1 MGLDFIDLCQ
11 RDKWMKI
18 CLKSI
23 KKIIEEEE
31 NKSSDKNAKSSF
43 LLDQVNVTVTET
55 QQWWY

>member
-1 MGLDFIDLCQ
+1 MGLDLIDLCQ

-23 KKIIEEEE
+23 KKIIEEEK

>member
-1 MGLDFIDLCQ
+1 
-11 RDKWMKI
+11 MKI

-23 KKIIEEEE
+23 KKIIEEEK

-55 QQWWY
+55 QQ